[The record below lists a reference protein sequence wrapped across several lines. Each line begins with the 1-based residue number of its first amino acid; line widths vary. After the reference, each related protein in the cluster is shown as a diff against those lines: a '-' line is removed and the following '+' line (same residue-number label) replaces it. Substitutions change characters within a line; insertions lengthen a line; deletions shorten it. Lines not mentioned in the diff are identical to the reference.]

1 MFKNAPPGWAIKL
14 VKHIYSNDLIK
25 VFEDT
30 LDLDGEEKIYS
41 RAIRRNY
48 STIVPFISNDRIL
61 VIRSYRHL
69 VDSIQVE
76 APSGYI
82 EDGESPE
89 QAARRELEEE
99 TGYIAKKIVTLGYYT
114 LDYTMF
120 EQKGNVFVAYGL
132 DNKGKQS
139 LSKMEKIVIDTIT
152 INEIKRLLSQGKILN
167 AASIVAFYKALD
179 FHERHMMY

>member
-1 MFKNAPPGWAIKL
+1 MFKNAPPGWTIKSF
-14 VKHIYSNDLIK
+14 KHVYSNDLIK

-30 LDLDGEEKIYS
+30 LDLDGEEKIYT
-41 RAIRRNY
+41 RAIRRDY
-48 STIVPFISNDRIL
+48 STIVPFISNNEIL

-82 EDGESPE
+82 EDGESPC
-89 QAARRELEEE
+89 QAAKRELEEE
-99 TGYIAKKIVTLGYYT
+99 TGYAAKKIVTLGYYT

-120 EQKGNVFVAYGL
+120 EQKGNLFVAYDL
-132 DNKGKQS
+132 FNEGKKQ
-139 LSKMEKIVIDTIT
+139 LGKMEKIEIDIIT
-152 INEIKRLLSQGKILN
+152 INEIKQLLSKGKILN

-179 FHERHMMY
+179 FHEQYML

>member
-1 MFKNAPPGWAIKL
+1 MFKNAPHGWAIKL

-25 VFEDT
+25 DT
-30 LDLDGEEKIYS
+30 LDLDEEKIYT
-41 RAIRRNY
+41 RALRRNY

-89 QAARRELEEE
+89 QTARVSLKR
-99 TGYIAKKIVTLGYYT
+99 
-114 LDYTMF
+114 
-120 EQKGNVFVAYGL
+120 
-132 DNKGKQS
+132 KQ
-139 LSKMEKIVIDTIT
+139 VIQP
-152 INEIKRLLSQGKILN
+152 KRL
-167 AASIVAFYKALD
+167 
-179 FHERHMMY
+179 